1 MALVHCARDL
11 WVVEETISVTKVEAS
26 VYITRKIP
34 QRGIDMVVEA
44 ATTVDV
50 NPHDRVLARAELL
63 EGVRGRDAVLCLLT
77 DTIDA
82 EVLDAAEGCRIFAN
96 YAVGYNNIDVAAAT
110 ARGIAVS
117 NTPGVLTDATAD
129 LTWALLMSAA
139 RRIVEGD
146 QFTRAGRFKGWAP
159 MMFLGGDI
167 SGRTL
172 GIIGAGRIGTAVALR
187 SRGFRMRVLYF
198 DKLQNEALEQAV
210 GARRVD
216 LETLLAESDFVC
228 VHVSLDESTRHLIGT
243 RELGLMKPTAYLVNT
258 SRGPVIDE
266 AALVEALR
274 AGGIAGAGLDVFE
287 DEPELRPG
295 LPELA
300 NVVIPPHLG
309 SATIGT
315 RTKMATLAAANVVA
329 MIRGERPPNIVN
341 PEVLS

>member
-1 MALVHCARDL
+1 MSKID
-11 WVVEETISVTKVEAS
+11 AS
-26 VYITRKIP
+26 VYITRRVP
-34 QRGIDMVVEA
+34 QPGIDMVVEA

-50 NPHDRVLARAELL
+50 NPHDRVLTRDELL
-63 EGVRGRDAVLCLLT
+63 AGVQGRDAVLCLLT
-77 DTIDA
+77 DTIDG
-82 EVLDAAEGCRIFAN
+82 EVFDAAAGCKIFAN

-110 ARGIAVS
+110 ERGIAVS

-129 LTWALLMSAA
+129 LTWTLLMSTA

-146 QFTRAGRFKGWAP
+146 QFTRAGKYEGWAP

-187 SRGFRMRVLYF
+187 SRGFRMRVLYH
-198 DKLQNEALEQAV
+198 DRMQNEAIEQAV
-210 GARRVD
+210 GAQRVELD
-216 LETLLAESDFVC
+216 ALLAESDFVC
-228 VHVSLDESTRHLIGT
+228 VHVSLDEATHHLIGT

-266 AALVEALR
+266 IALVEALK
-274 AGGIAGAGLDVFE
+274 AGEIAGAGLDVFE
-287 DEPELRPG
+287 DEPALKPG
-295 LPELA
+295 LAELP
-300 NVVIPPHLG
+300 NTVIPPHLG

-315 RTKMATLAAANVVA
+315 RTKMATLAASNVVA
-329 MIRGERPPNIVN
+329 MLRGETPPNIVN